1 MRILMLSD
9 VYHPRVN
16 GVSTSISTFR
26 RFLEAAGHHVTLIAP
41 QYPGDNG
48 LDDDTLRVPGYYL
61 PGDPEDRL
69 LLPGRILKLKPRLE
83 TMHFDVVHVHTPF
96 AAHRAGVRLACALG
110 IPVVETYHTYFE
122 AYFHHYIPF
131 LPQRLLEFIARRL
144 TLSQADAVD
153 RLIVP
158 STALQKVMR
167 DYGVRTT
174 VEVLPTGLDLDEFSP
189 GNRLRFCQRHRLDP
203 KRPMLVYVGRVAFE
217 KNIDLLLRVVVRLR
231 LRHPDVLLII
241 AGEGPALGHL
251 KRSCRELGIAGN
263 VHFVGYLK
271 RGGDLWDCYAAGR
284 AFVFAS
290 TTETQGLV
298 LLEAMALG
306 VPVVGVPALGAR
318 DVLIEGE
325 GALTAPAEVDAFTA
339 AVQRLLEDESLHREL
354 SERARV
360 YAARWSNVVMCER
373 LIGIYQTVVEE
384 QLRVGADGTAAK
396 ERLNRQDAKVA
407 ENA

>member
-26 RFLEAAGHHVTLIAP
+26 RFLKAAGHHVTLIAP
-41 QYPGDNG
+41 QYPGDTS
-48 LDDDTLRVPGYYL
+48 LDVDILRVPGYYL

-69 LLPGRILKLKPRLE
+69 LLPGGILKLKPQLE

-96 AAHRAGVRLACALG
+96 AAHRAGVRLARALG

-131 LPQRLLEFIARRL
+131 LPQRLLEVIARRL
-144 TLSQADAVD
+144 TRSQADAVD

-158 STALQKVMR
+158 SAALQKVMR
-167 DYGVRTT
+167 DYGVSTDI
-174 VEVLPTGLDLDEFSP
+174 EVLPTGLDLEEFSP
-189 GNRLRFCQRHRLDP
+189 GNRIRFCQRYGLDP

-241 AGEGPALGHL
+241 AGEGPALVHL
-251 KRSCRELGIAGN
+251 KRSCRELGISDN

-271 RGGDLWDCYAAGR
+271 RGEDLWDCYAAGQ

-325 GALTAPAEVDAFTA
+325 GALTTPAELGPFTA
-339 AVQRLLEDESLHREL
+339 TVQRLLEDKSLQREM
-354 SERARV
+354 SERARD

-373 LIGIYQTVVEE
+373 LIGVYQAVIE
-384 QLRVGADGTAAK
+384 QSRCGADGTIAND
-396 ERLNRQDAKVA
+396 RLHRQDAKAA

>member
-26 RFLEAAGHHVTLIAP
+26 RFLKAAGHHVTLIAP
-41 QYPGDNG
+41 RYPGDTS
-48 LDDDTLRVPGYYL
+48 LDTDTLRVPGYYL

-69 LLPGRILKLKPRLE
+69 LLPGRILKLKPQLE
-83 TMHFDVVHVHTPF
+83 AMHFDVVHVHTPF
-96 AAHRAGVRLACALG
+96 AAHRAGVRLASALG

-131 LPQRLLEFIARRL
+131 LPQRLLELIARRL
-144 TLSQADAVD
+144 TRSQADAVD

-167 DYGVRTT
+167 DYGVRTAI
-174 VEVLPTGLDLDEFSP
+174 EVLPTGLDLEEFSP
-189 GNRLRFCQRHRLDP
+189 GNRLRFCQRHGLDP

-217 KNIDLLLRVVVRLR
+217 KNIDLLLQVVVRLR

-241 AGEGPALGHL
+241 AGEGPALTHL

-271 RGGDLWDCYAAGR
+271 RGEDLWDCYAAGR

-306 VPVVGVPALGAR
+306 VPVVGVPVLGAR

-325 GALTAPAEVDAFTA
+325 GALTAPAEVGPFTA

-354 SERARV
+354 SERARA

-373 LIGIYQTVVEE
+373 LIGVYQAVIE
-384 QLRVGADGTAAK
+384 QSPFGADGTVAK
-396 ERLNRQDAKVA
+396 DRLNRQDAKVA